1 MSHRPL
7 PQPQTGSDGTLPF
20 SFSDFR
26 RIVVCNESGMSF
38 FRSYQASIKHGL
50 PAFPLDGFHPQ
61 RPHDLPDRHGG
72 IFAILIFPF
81 GVAVKIFLE
90 AVMQV
95 NFIGQPWVDGAPVG
109 RLGLL
114 VVSLL
119 DHAQS
124 PVMLLVKCADAV
136 DRVVAAVDAPVVA
149 RPLFGWYL
157 VISHKNKESPQLSPR
172 TLLGSSFTLFP

>member
-1 MSHRPL
+1 MGFDFSHQIHILYYTP
-7 PQPQTGSDGTLPF
+7 
-20 SFSDFR
+20 
-26 RIVVCNESGMSF
+26 VKYC
-38 FRSYQASIKHGL
+38 L
-50 PAFPLDGFHPQ
+50 PAFFSDGLHPQ
-61 RPHDLPDRHGG
+61 RPHDLADRHGG

-81 GVAVKIFLE
+81 GVAVEIFLE
-90 AVMQV
+90 TVMQV
-95 NFIGQPWVDGAPVG
+95 DFVSQPRVNGAPVG
-109 RLGLL
+109 CLGLL

-136 DRVVAAVDAPVVA
+136 DRVVAAVDAPVIA

-172 TLLGSSFTLFP
+172 TLLGSSFTLFQ